1 MDRIDPR
8 LATDERTM
16 LLEFLDFH
24 RATLVQ
30 KTRNLTQAQM
40 AARPVLTSSL
50 TLAGL
55 LKHHALNEDTWFS
68 RRFAGLPELEP
79 WASAPFD
86 EEPDWEFTTAVDESP
101 ESLIA
106 LYEAACE
113 RSRAAIAHSSFDE
126 LSAEGDR
133 GGSEHFTLRWIVVHM
148 IEETARH
155 NGHVDLLR
163 EAIDGSTGE

>member
-8 LATDERTM
+8 LASDERTM

-30 KTRNLTQAQM
+30 KMRGLTQKQM
-40 AARPVLTSSL
+40 VASPVPTSNL

-55 LKHHALNEDTWFS
+55 VKHHALNEDTWFS

-86 EEPDWEFTTAVDESP
+86 EDPDWEFHTAIDESP

-113 RSRAAIAHSSFDE
+113 RSRAAVAHSSFDD
-126 LSAEGDR
+126 LSAEADR
-133 GGSEHFTLRWIVVHM
+133 GGVEHFTLC
-148 IEETARH
+148 
-155 NGHVDLLR
+155 
-163 EAIDGSTGE
+163 GSCCT